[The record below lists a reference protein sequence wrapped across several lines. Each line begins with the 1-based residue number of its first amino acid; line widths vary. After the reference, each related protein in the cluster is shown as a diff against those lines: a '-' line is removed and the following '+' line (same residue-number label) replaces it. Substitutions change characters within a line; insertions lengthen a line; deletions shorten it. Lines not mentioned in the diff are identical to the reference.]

1 MFPRRVILPPLPPWH
16 NWRALVPVP
25 GSPKSGLWL
34 GHAVGVV
41 ALAATAAVPAAPH
54 PPPTVAFQDP
64 LASLL
69 VISTAC
75 PGGTDKPAT
84 VKGDPE
90 VTMTVLLLFS
100 ESSTWIWV
108 ASAVA
113 LKDDNVVP
121 P

>member
-1 MFPRRVILPPLPPWH
+1 MD
-16 NWRALVPVP
+16 

-34 GHAVGVV
+34 GTAVGFVTSV
-41 ALAATAAVPAAPH
+41 ATAPFHGPPH
-54 PPPTVAFQDP
+54 PPPTMAFHDP
-64 LASLL
+64 PVPLL

-90 VTMTVLLLFS
+90 VTMTVLPLFS
-100 ESSTWIWV
+100 ESSTWTWV
-108 ASAVA
+108 ASAVS